1 MRDLLVNQLAQ
12 STCKETLTGKIQVDK
27 NPDDV
32 SSPDLAD
39 AVLMGIALRKSSM
52 TNMGA
57 LLTAVQ
63 GGR

>member
-1 MRDLLVNQLAQ
+1 LLVGQLSQAT
-12 STCKETLTGKIQVDK
+12 SKETLTGKIQVDK
-27 NPDDV
+27 NPDDA

-39 AVLMGIALRKSSM
+39 AVLMALAPRKSSM